1 MDRQQRV
8 QMVVSVSMKDT
19 FPFRVQ
25 RLTVIQQLK
34 MLNVHLETEH
44 DTNYIK

>member
-1 MDRQQRV
+1 
-8 QMVVSVSMKDT
+8 MVVSVSMKDT

-25 RLTVIQQLK
+25 RLTIVQQLK
-34 MLNVHLETEH
+34 VLNVHLETEP

>member
-1 MDRQQRV
+1 
-8 QMVVSVSMKDT
+8 MVVSIHTKDT

-25 RLTVIQQLK
+25 RLTVVQQLK
-34 MLNVHLETEH
+34 MLNVHLETEP